1 MSVSTIEVMECA
13 ACHKQGPSKTRCV
26 NGHCLCSDCHTQGMD
41 SIGKAGGP
49 RCCKRDSWLAILAAA
64 DFAREHPGAEMERT
78 VPVCSYSSRNK
89 RIGKRRPFP
98 AANHKK
104 PKVAF
109 RCVHNSCRSQM
120 AEALRKSWP
129 SMSLRA
135 FPPAPNPT
143 PKSTPTR
150 YA

>member
-109 RCVHNSCRSQM
+109 LCVHNSCRSQKAQM
-120 AEALRKSWP
+120 NSFLIKCIVYGWMNSATIS
-129 SMSLRA
+129 RA
-135 FPPAPNPT
+135 Q
-143 PKSTPTR
+143 
-150 YA
+150 